1 MWDAGLFCACL
12 DKRPI
17 NHYNVIWTKIEE
29 GAPVPSSL
37 KSKLN
42 ALSSGAPAAP
52 RPAAS
57 PRLMEYVSRTPA
69 EEALFSL
76 GEEGLRRMRFETPF
90 DPRRAL
96 FLDTETT
103 GLSGGAGTVAFLVGV
118 GRFTPEGFLL
128 RQRIMRFRRVIHS
141 CR

>member
-17 NHYNVIWTKIEE
+17 NHYNVIWNKIEE

-42 ALSSGAPAAP
+42 ALSSGAPSAP

-57 PRLMEYVSRTPA
+57 PQSMSMNMNAIRTVPEVAAVVQPSRP
-69 EEALFSL
+69 LS
-76 GEEGLRRMRFETPF
+76 RF
-90 DPRRAL
+90 
-96 FLDTETT
+96 
-103 GLSGGAGTVAFLVGV
+103 GLS
-118 GRFTPEGFLL
+118 
-128 RQRIMRFRRVIHS
+128 
-141 CR
+141 